1 MHLHSKLVTWGTR
14 QTLSLLLRGSG
25 RSQKLFKVMC
35 YLVAEPELEQ
45 RSPRLRCRPP
55 PAPTMPI
62 WTIVSKWNGGLSP
75 QRELGKALEG
85 LEDKGTTLSHFR
97 TLLFA
102 SGQMLQ

>member
-1 MHLHSKLVTWGTR
+1 
-14 QTLSLLLRGSG
+14 
-25 RSQKLFKVMC
+25 
-35 YLVAEPELEQ
+35 
-45 RSPRLRCRPP
+45 
-55 PAPTMPI
+55 MPI